1 MEFFSVVTTLTVFIM
16 ASQLIWVWLTRLPP
30 SCRIK
35 MLAGNIA
42 LVGHICLFANRSWF
56 NCQKLRWYRKYGD
69 SFIVWFFTRR
79 VIFTRDVYVCEKVL
93 TSSEYLSKG
102 LDGYWVLEE
111 WLGNGLILSEGAVW
125 RKRRKMITPAFH
137 FAVLNRFVRAME
149 KQSMVLVDILR
160 EQYHNG
166 KKVDVFTVTK
176 PYSMSIICETAMGIN
191 VPQQQQQ
198 QSSGDDKFQ
207 TWFQMVGDMM
217 FQCIVYPWLW
227 SKQISKLTRDGR
239 TLCTALDN
247 LQIFVKNVV
256 EKRIESRRRGNQH
269 HQDGCDGDS
278 SSTKNRIFMDTLLDA
293 FECGDIDLEGIL
305 NEVNTFV
312 NAGFETTS
320 TALAWCLYLIG
331 RNPEAQAKLHEE
343 LVGFHRSLIV
353 DGGHLKAIDLQDL
366 RKLKYTECIIRETLR
381 IHPPVPVI
389 ARTLK
394 QNSQIGDGNRAQIIP
409 KGVLIID
416 ILSMNRNL
424 ELWDSPMDFRPERF
438 DSETSNPLGCESK
451 RNRVFSYIPFSA
463 GQRNCVGQRFAMSEL
478 KLALYHLVRNFEIT
492 ASQDESELEETY
504 DFFHGCANGLWLEFK
519 PRNETR

>member
-30 SCRIK
+30 SCHIK

-239 TLCTALDN
+239 TLCMALDN

-269 HQDGCDGDS
+269 Q
-278 SSTKNRIFMDTLLDA
+278 
-293 FECGDIDLEGIL
+293 
-305 NEVNTFV
+305 
-312 NAGFETTS
+312 
-320 TALAWCLYLIG
+320 
-331 RNPEAQAKLHEE
+331 
-343 LVGFHRSLIV
+343 
-353 DGGHLKAIDLQDL
+353 
-366 RKLKYTECIIRETLR
+366 
-381 IHPPVPVI
+381 
-389 ARTLK
+389 
-394 QNSQIGDGNRAQIIP
+394 
-409 KGVLIID
+409 
-416 ILSMNRNL
+416 
-424 ELWDSPMDFRPERF
+424 
-438 DSETSNPLGCESK
+438 
-451 RNRVFSYIPFSA
+451 
-463 GQRNCVGQRFAMSEL
+463 
-478 KLALYHLVRNFEIT
+478 
-492 ASQDESELEETY
+492 
-504 DFFHGCANGLWLEFK
+504 
-519 PRNETR
+519 